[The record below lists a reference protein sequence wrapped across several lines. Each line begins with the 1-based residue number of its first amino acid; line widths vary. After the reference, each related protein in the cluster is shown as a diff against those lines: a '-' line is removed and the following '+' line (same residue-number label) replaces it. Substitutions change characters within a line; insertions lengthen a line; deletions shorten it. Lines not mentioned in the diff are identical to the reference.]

1 MTDIVTLCM
10 NPSIDVSTSVDN
22 VVFNSKLR
30 CGNVQ
35 RDPGGGGVNVAR
47 VAHRFGA
54 DVTAIFPA
62 GGSAGQLLRRL
73 VDQEGVPSLA
83 ISLSEETREDL
94 TILENKSGKQFR
106 FILPG
111 PELSAREWGECLNAI
126 ASFKGRAHFLVAS
139 GSLPPG
145 VPEDFYG
152 RIAHLAKNMGTRL
165 VLDTSG
171 KPLEAALKEG
181 VYVVKPNLHELAD
194 LVKTRLDDEDSWVE
208 ACRSLVHAGSAQVVA
223 LTLGEQGSL
232 LVTDERAWRAQPLP
246 VKPVGA
252 VGAGDSFVGGMVW
265 SLVSGRNMEET
276 FRYASAAGSAAVL
289 GRGTELCRK
298 EDTERFYDQL
308 TIRAIAY
315 RWS

>member
-1 MTDIVTLCM
+1 
-10 NPSIDVSTSVDN
+10 
-22 VVFNSKLR
+22 
-30 CGNVQ
+30 
-35 RDPGGGGVNVAR
+35 
-47 VAHRFGA
+47 
-54 DVTAIFPA
+54 
-62 GGSAGQLLRRL
+62 
-73 VDQEGVPSLA
+73 
-83 ISLSEETREDL
+83 
-94 TILENKSGKQFR
+94 
-106 FILPG
+106 
-111 PELSAREWGECLNAI
+111 
-126 ASFKGRAHFLVAS
+126 
-139 GSLPPG
+139 
-145 VPEDFYG
+145 
-152 RIAHLAKNMGTRL
+152 MGTRL

-246 VKPVGA
+246 VKQVGA
-252 VGAGDSFVGGMVW
+252 VGAGDSFVGAMVW

-315 RWS
+315 RRS